1 MQGLQKGTPVRLS
14 DRVLRVTQDNPG
26 MFTGP
31 GTNTYVIGAEGEPVF
46 ILDPGEEDDR
56 HFDAIAAAVGARQV
70 TAVLISHLHRDHW
83 PLAPRVAEHYGA
95 EIRAF
100 SEEPPFAAGRRPE
113 DGQRLSAGGA
123 TLVALHT
130 PGHASD
136 HLCFLLEEERA
147 VFTADLV
154 MGWSTSII
162 APPDGNLNQYMAS
175 LERLIALGKDG
186 GIEVL
191 HPGHGE
197 SIESPLERIEDI
209 WRHRQQRTDQALE
222 AIAAGIATIPD
233 MVKRIYADID
243 PKLHGPA
250 AFSLRAH
257 LDALVE
263 EGKVVETEPGR
274 YEPAA
279 LGRRDARELVE
290 KARVNSGLSSNHAMD
305 LAVEETRQHREGKPR
320 RGRSE

>member
-1 MQGLQKGTPVRLS
+1 MDTLLKGTPVRLS

-31 GTNTYVIGAEGEPVF
+31 GTNTWVIGSDGGPAFV
-46 ILDPGEEDDR
+46 LDPGEEDDA
-56 HFDAIAAAVGARQV
+56 HFEAVLAAVGDREVA
-70 TAVLISHLHRDHW
+70 AVLISHTHRDHW
-83 PLAPRVAEHYGA
+83 PLAPRVAEQAGCR
-95 EIRAF
+95 ILAF
-100 SEEPPFAAGRRPE
+100 SEQPPFTAGRRLE
-113 DGQRLSAGGA
+113 DNERLSADGA
-123 TLVALHT
+123 SLVALHT

-175 LERLIALGKDG
+175 LERLLELGHDG
-186 GIEVL
+186 GIDIL
-191 HPGHGE
+191 HSGHGE
-197 SIESPLERIEDI
+197 SIKPPLDRIREI
-209 WRHRQQRTDQALE
+209 RRHRQQRTDQALE
-222 AIAAGIATIPD
+222 AIAAGVATIPE
-233 MVKRIYADID
+233 MVERIYADID

-263 EGKVVETEPGR
+263 EGKVVEDQPGR
-274 YEPAA
+274 YEPA
-279 LGRRDARELVE
+279 V
-290 KARVNSGLSSNHAMD
+290 
-305 LAVEETRQHREGKPR
+305 
-320 RGRSE
+320 

>member
-1 MQGLQKGTPVRLS
+1 MDSLLKGTPVRLS

-31 GTNTYVIGAEGEPVF
+31 GTNTWVIGGDGGPAFV
-46 ILDPGEEDDR
+46 LDPGEEDDA
-56 HFDAIAAAVGARQV
+56 HFEAVLEAVGSREVA
-70 TAVLISHLHRDHW
+70 AVLISHTHRDHW
-83 PLAPRVAEHYGA
+83 PLAPRVSEHFGTR
-95 EIRAF
+95 ILAF
-100 SEEPPFAAGRRPE
+100 SEQPPFAAGPRLR
-113 DGQRLSAGGA
+113 DGDRLSADGA

-175 LERLIALGKDG
+175 LERLLELGQDG
-186 GIEVL
+186 GIDIL

-197 SIESPLERIEDI
+197 SIKPPLDRIREI
-209 WRHRQQRTDQALE
+209 HRHRQQRTDQALE
-222 AIAAGIATIPD
+222 AIAAGVATIPE
-233 MVKRIYADID
+233 MVERIYADID

-263 EGKVVETEPGR
+263 EGKVVEDQPGR
-274 YEPAA
+274 YQPA
-279 LGRRDARELVE
+279 V
-290 KARVNSGLSSNHAMD
+290 S
-305 LAVEETRQHREGKPR
+305 
-320 RGRSE
+320 

>member
-1 MQGLQKGTPVRLS
+1 MDGLVKGRPVRLS

-31 GTNTYVIGAEGEPVF
+31 GTNTYVIGPESGPVYV
-46 ILDPGEEDDR
+46 LDPGEEDDR
-56 HFDAIAAAVGARQV
+56 HFNAVEAAVDGRQV
-70 TAVLISHLHRDHW
+70 EAVLISHLHRDHW
-83 PLAPRVAEHYGA
+83 PLAPRVANHYGA
-95 EIRAF
+95 ALLTF
-100 SEEPPFAAGRRPE
+100 SEQPPFAARGRLE
-113 DGQRLSAGGA
+113 DNERLSAAGA

-175 LERLIALGKDG
+175 LERLIELAADG

-197 SIESPLERIEDI
+197 SIEPPLDRIEEI
-209 WRHRQQRTDQALE
+209 RRHRQERTDQALE
-222 AIAAGIATIPD
+222 AIAAGVATIPE
-233 MVKRIYADID
+233 MVERIYADVD
-243 PKLHGPA
+243 RKLHGPA

-263 EGKVVETEPGR
+263 EGKVTETEPGR

-279 LGRRDARELVE
+279 
-290 KARVNSGLSSNHAMD
+290 N
-305 LAVEETRQHREGKPR
+305 
-320 RGRSE
+320 

>member
-1 MQGLQKGTPVRLS
+1 MDSLLKGTPVRLS

-31 GTNTYVIGAEGEPVF
+31 GTNTWVIGSDGGPAFV
-46 ILDPGEEDDR
+46 LDPGEEDDA
-56 HFDAIAAAVGARQV
+56 HFE
-70 TAVLISHLHRDHW
+70 AVLRSRGRPRGGGRADQPHAPG
-83 PLAPRVAEHYGA
+83 PLAPRTAFAEHFGTR
-95 EIRAF
+95 ILAF
-100 SEEPPFAAGRRPE
+100 SEQPPFAAGPRLR
-113 DGQRLSAGGA
+113 DGDRLSADGA

-175 LERLIALGKDG
+175 LERLLELGQDG
-186 GIEVL
+186 GIDIL

-197 SIESPLERIEDI
+197 SIKPPLDRIREI
-209 WRHRQQRTDQALE
+209 HRHRQQRTDQALE
-222 AIAAGIATIPD
+222 AIAAGVATIPE
-233 MVKRIYADID
+233 MVERIYADID

-263 EGKVVETEPGR
+263 EGKVVEDQPGR
-274 YEPAA
+274 YQPA
-279 LGRRDARELVE
+279 V
-290 KARVNSGLSSNHAMD
+290 S
-305 LAVEETRQHREGKPR
+305 
-320 RGRSE
+320 

>member
-1 MQGLQKGTPVRLS
+1 MNTLQKGTPVRLS
-14 DRVLRVTQDNPG
+14 ERVLRVTQDNPG

-31 GTNTYVIGAEGEPVF
+31 GTNTYVIGGASGPAFV
-46 ILDPGEEDDR
+46 LDPGEEDDA
-56 HFDAIAAAVGARQV
+56 HFEAILSAVGDREVA
-70 TAVLISHLHRDHW
+70 AVLISHTHRDHW
-83 PLAPRVAEHYGA
+83 PLAPRVAEHTGA
-95 EIRAF
+95 EVRAF
-100 SEEPPFAAGRRPE
+100 SEQPPFTAGPRLE
-113 DGQRLSAGGA
+113 DGSRLAGAGT

-175 LERLIALGKDG
+175 LERLLELGQGG
-186 GIEVL
+186 GIDIL
-191 HPGHGE
+191 YPGHGE
-197 SIESPLERIEDI
+197 SISPPLDRIREI
-209 WRHRQQRTDQALE
+209 SRHRQQRTDQALE
-222 AIAAGIATIPD
+222 AIAAGVATIPE
-233 MVKRIYADID
+233 MVERIYTDVD

-263 EGKVVETEPGR
+263 ESKVTETEPGR
-274 YEPAA
+274 YAPVVTE
-279 LGRRDARELVE
+279 GRDVASLIRRAR
-290 KARVNSGLSSNHAMD
+290 ANSGLSSDQAMD
-305 LAVEETRQHREGKPR
+305 LAVEETRRERASK
-320 RGRSE
+320 E

>member
-1 MQGLQKGTPVRLS
+1 MGSGDGPGAPDALLAGIEKGVPVRLS

-31 GTNTYVIGAEGEPVF
+31 GTNSYVIGGECGPVF
-46 ILDPGEEDDR
+46 VLDPGEEDDA
-56 HFDAIAAAVGARQV
+56 HFEALLRAANGRGVE
-70 TAVLISHLHRDHW
+70 AVLISHLHRDHW
-83 PLAPRVAEHYGA
+83 PLAARFAEHTGA
-95 EIRAF
+95 EILTF
-100 SEEPPFAAGRRPE
+100 SEAPPFASGRLKDNE
-113 DGQRLSAGGA
+113 RLSAEGA
-123 TLVALHT
+123 TIVALHT

-162 APPDGNLNQYMAS
+162 APPDGNLNQYLAS
-175 LERLIALGKDG
+175 LERLIELGKKG

-197 SIESPLERIEDI
+197 SIKPPLDRVQGIR
-209 WRHRQQRTDQALE
+209 RHRQQRTDQALE
-222 AIAAGIATIPD
+222 AIAAGLATIPE
-233 MVKRIYADID
+233 MVKRIYADVD

-263 EGKVVETEPGR
+263 EGEVVETEPGR
-274 YEPAA
+274 YAPAA
-279 LGRRDARELVE
+279 
-290 KARVNSGLSSNHAMD
+290 
-305 LAVEETRQHREGKPR
+305 
-320 RGRSE
+320 

>member
-1 MQGLQKGTPVRLS
+1 LDTLLKGTPVRLS

-31 GTNTYVIGAEGEPVF
+31 GTNTWVIGGDGGPAFV
-46 ILDPGEEDDR
+46 LDPGEEDDG
-56 HFDAIAAAVGARQV
+56 HFEAVLEAVGGREVA
-70 TAVLISHLHRDHW
+70 AVLISHTHRDHW
-83 PLAPRVAEHYGA
+83 PLAPRVSEHFGTR
-95 EIRAF
+95 ILAF
-100 SEEPPFAAGRRPE
+100 SEQPPLAAGSRLG
-113 DGQRLSAGGA
+113 DGDRLSAGDA

-175 LERLIALGKDG
+175 LERLLELGQGG
-186 GIEVL
+186 GIDVL

-197 SIESPLERIEDI
+197 SIKPPLDRILEI
-209 WRHRQQRTDQALE
+209 HRHRQQRTDQALE
-222 AIAAGIATIPD
+222 AVAAGVATIPE
-233 MVKRIYADID
+233 MVERIYADID

-263 EGKVVETEPGR
+263 EGKVVEDQPGR
-274 YEPAA
+274 YEPA
-279 LGRRDARELVE
+279 V
-290 KARVNSGLSSNHAMD
+290 
-305 LAVEETRQHREGKPR
+305 
-320 RGRSE
+320 

>member
-1 MQGLQKGTPVRLS
+1 MDTLLKGTPVRLS

-31 GTNTYVIGAEGEPVF
+31 GTNTWVIGSDDGPAFV
-46 ILDPGEEDDR
+46 LDPGEEDGA
-56 HFDAIAAAVGARQV
+56 HFEAVLAAVGDRELA
-70 TAVLISHLHRDHW
+70 AVLISHTHRDHW
-83 PLAPRVAEHYGA
+83 PLAPRLAEHAGCQ
-95 EIRAF
+95 ILAF
-100 SEEPPFAAGRRPE
+100 SEQPPFTAGRRLE
-113 DGQRLSAGGA
+113 DNERLSAADA

-175 LERLIALGKDG
+175 LERLLQLGQDG
-186 GIEVL
+186 GIEIL

-197 SIESPLERIEDI
+197 SIEHPLDRIREI
-209 WRHRQQRTDQALE
+209 HSHRQQRTDQALE
-222 AIAAGIATIPD
+222 AIASGVATIPL
-233 MVKRIYADID
+233 MVERIYADID

-263 EGKVVETEPGR
+263 EGKVVEDQPGR
-274 YEPAA
+274 YEPA
-279 LGRRDARELVE
+279 V
-290 KARVNSGLSSNHAMD
+290 
-305 LAVEETRQHREGKPR
+305 
-320 RGRSE
+320 

>member
-1 MQGLQKGTPVRLS
+1 MDTLLKGTPVRLS

-31 GTNTYVIGAEGEPVF
+31 GTNTWVIGSDGGPAFV
-46 ILDPGEEDDR
+46 LDPGEEDDA
-56 HFDAIAAAVGARQV
+56 HFEAVLAAVGDRELA
-70 TAVLISHLHRDHW
+70 AVLISHTHRDHW
-83 PLAPRVAEHYGA
+83 PLAPRLAEHAGCQ
-95 EIRAF
+95 ILAF
-100 SEEPPFAAGRRPE
+100 SEQPPFTAGRRLADNE
-113 DGQRLSAGGA
+113 RLSADDA

-175 LERLIALGKDG
+175 LERLLELGQEG
-186 GIEVL
+186 GIDIL

-197 SIESPLERIEDI
+197 SIKPPLDRIREI
-209 WRHRQQRTDQALE
+209 HSHRQQRTDQALE
-222 AIAAGIATIPD
+222 AIAAGVATIPE
-233 MVKRIYADID
+233 MVERIYADID

-263 EGKVVETEPGR
+263 EGKVVEDQPGR
-274 YEPAA
+274 YEPA
-279 LGRRDARELVE
+279 V
-290 KARVNSGLSSNHAMD
+290 
-305 LAVEETRQHREGKPR
+305 
-320 RGRSE
+320 

>member
-1 MQGLQKGTPVRLS
+1 MNTLLKGTPVRLS
-14 DRVLRVTQDNPG
+14 ERVLRVTQDNPG

-31 GTNTYVIGAEGEPVF
+31 GTNTYVIGGAGSPAFV
-46 ILDPGEEDDR
+46 LDPGEEDDA
-56 HFDAIAAAVGARQV
+56 HFEAILRAVGGREVAD
-70 TAVLISHLHRDHW
+70 VLISHTHRDHW
-83 PLAPRVAEHYGA
+83 PLAPRLAEHTGA

-100 SEEPPFAAGRRPE
+100 NEDPPFAAGPRLK
-113 DGQRLSAGGA
+113 DGDCLSSGGA

-175 LERLIALGKDG
+175 LERLIELGQGG
-186 GIEVL
+186 GIDVL

-197 SIESPLERIEDI
+197 SIKPPLDRVREIH
-209 WRHRQQRTDQALE
+209 RHRRQRTDQALE
-222 AIAAGIATIPD
+222 AIAAGVATIPE
-233 MVKRIYADID
+233 MVERIYTDVD

-263 EGKVVETEPGR
+263 EGKVAESAPGR

-279 LGRRDARELVE
+279 GCESA
-290 KARVNSGLSSNHAMD
+290 
-305 LAVEETRQHREGKPR
+305 
-320 RGRSE
+320 

>member
-1 MQGLQKGTPVRLS
+1 MRLS

-31 GTNTYVIGAEGEPVF
+31 GTNTWVVGSDGGPAFV
-46 ILDPGEEDDR
+46 LDPGEEDGA
-56 HFDAIAAAVGARQV
+56 HFEAVLAAVGGREVA
-70 TAVLISHLHRDHW
+70 AVLISHTHRDHW
-83 PLAPRVAEHYGA
+83 PLAPRLAEHAGCQ
-95 EIRAF
+95 ILAF
-100 SEEPPFAAGRRPE
+100 GEQPPFAAGRRLE
-113 DGQRLSAGGA
+113 DNEPLSAGGA

-175 LERLIALGKDG
+175 LERLLELGHAG
-186 GIEVL
+186 GIDIL

-197 SIESPLERIEDI
+197 SIEPPLDRIREI
-209 WRHRQQRTDQALE
+209 RHHRQQRTDQALE
-222 AIAAGIATIPD
+222 AISAGVATIPE
-233 MVKRIYADID
+233 MVERIYTDVD

-263 EGKVVETEPGR
+263 EGKVVEDQPGR
-274 YEPAA
+274 YEPA
-279 LGRRDARELVE
+279 V
-290 KARVNSGLSSNHAMD
+290 
-305 LAVEETRQHREGKPR
+305 
-320 RGRSE
+320 

>member
-1 MQGLQKGTPVRLS
+1 MAGLLKGTPVALS

-31 GTNTYVIGAEGEPVF
+31 GTNTWVVGSDGGPAFV
-46 ILDPGEEDDR
+46 LDPGEEDDA
-56 HFDAIAAAVGARQV
+56 HFEAVLAAVGGREVA
-70 TAVLISHLHRDHW
+70 AVLISHTHRDHW
-83 PLAPRVAEHYGA
+83 PLAPRVAEHFGTR
-95 EIRAF
+95 ILAF
-100 SEEPPFAAGRRPE
+100 SEQPPFAAGRLE
-113 DGQRLSAGGA
+113 DNERLSAAGA

-162 APPDGNLNQYMAS
+162 APPDGNLNRYMAS
-175 LERLIALGKDG
+175 LERLLELGQAG
-186 GIEVL
+186 GIDIL

-197 SIESPLERIEDI
+197 SIEPPLDRIREI
-209 WRHRQQRTDQALE
+209 RRHRQQRTDQALE
-222 AIAAGIATIPD
+222 AISVGVATIPE
-233 MVKRIYADID
+233 MVERIYTDVD

-263 EGKVVETEPGR
+263 EGKVVEDQPGR
-274 YEPAA
+274 YEPAI
-279 LGRRDARELVE
+279 
-290 KARVNSGLSSNHAMD
+290 
-305 LAVEETRQHREGKPR
+305 
-320 RGRSE
+320 

>member
-1 MQGLQKGTPVRLS
+1 MARSRASSPVAGQVGSGDGQGASDAALAGLEKGEPVRLS

-31 GTNTYVIGAEGEPVF
+31 GTNSYVIGGEGGPVF
-46 ILDPGEEDDR
+46 VLDPGEEDDA
-56 HFDAIAAAVGARQV
+56 HFDALLRAKGGREVE
-70 TAVLISHLHRDHW
+70 AVLISHLHRDHW
-83 PLAPRVAEHYGA
+83 PLAPRFAEHTGA
-95 EIRAF
+95 EILAF
-100 SEEPPFAAGRRPE
+100 SEAPPFAAGRLKDNE
-113 DGQRLSAGGA
+113 RLSAEG
-123 TLVALHT
+123 TTIVALHT

-162 APPDGNLNQYMAS
+162 APPDGNLNRYMAS
-175 LERLIALGKDG
+175 LERLIELGRGGGAL
-186 GIEVL
+186 VL

-197 SIESPLERIEDI
+197 SIKPPLDRIREIRD
-209 WRHRQQRTDQALE
+209 HRQRRTDQALE
-222 AIAAGIATIPD
+222 AIAAGLATIPE
-233 MVKRIYADID
+233 MVTRIYADVD

-274 YEPAA
+274 YAPAA
-279 LGRRDARELVE
+279 
-290 KARVNSGLSSNHAMD
+290 
-305 LAVEETRQHREGKPR
+305 
-320 RGRSE
+320 

>member
-1 MQGLQKGTPVRLS
+1 MDTLLKGTPVRLS

-31 GTNTYVIGAEGEPVF
+31 GTNTWVIGSDGGPAFV
-46 ILDPGEEDDR
+46 LDPGEEDDG
-56 HFDAIAAAVGARQV
+56 HFEAVLAAVGDRELA
-70 TAVLISHLHRDHW
+70 AVLISHTHRDHW
-83 PLAPRVAEHYGA
+83 PLAPRLAEHAGCQ
-95 EIRAF
+95 ILAF
-100 SEEPPFAAGRRPE
+100 SEQPPFTAGRRLADNE
-113 DGQRLSAGGA
+113 RLSADDA

-175 LERLIALGKDG
+175 LERLLELGRDG
-186 GIEVL
+186 GIDIL

-197 SIESPLERIEDI
+197 SIKPPLDRIREI
-209 WRHRQQRTDQALE
+209 RGHRQQRTDQALE
-222 AIAAGIATIPD
+222 AIAAGVATIPE
-233 MVKRIYADID
+233 MVERIYADID

-263 EGKVVETEPGR
+263 EGKVLEDQPGR
-274 YEPAA
+274 YEPA
-279 LGRRDARELVE
+279 V
-290 KARVNSGLSSNHAMD
+290 
-305 LAVEETRQHREGKPR
+305 
-320 RGRSE
+320 

>member
-1 MQGLQKGTPVRLS
+1 MNTLLKGTPVRLS
-14 DRVLRVTQDNPG
+14 ERVLRVTQNNPG

-31 GTNTYVIGAEGEPVF
+31 GTNTYVIGSDGGPAFV
-46 ILDPGEEDDR
+46 LDPGEDDDV
-56 HFDAIAAAVGARQV
+56 HFEAILSAVGDRKVA
-70 TAVLISHLHRDHW
+70 TVLISHTHRDHW
-83 PLAPRVAEHYGA
+83 PLAPRVAEHTRA

-100 SEEPPFAAGRRPE
+100 SEQPPFTAGPRLE
-113 DGQRLSAGGA
+113 DGSRLSAGGT

-175 LERLIALGKDG
+175 LERLIELDRRR
-186 GIEVL
+186 GIDVL

-197 SIESPLERIEDI
+197 SIRPPLGRVREIY
-209 WRHRQQRTDQALE
+209 RHRQQRTDQALD
-222 AIAAGIATIPD
+222 AIAAGVATIPG
-233 MVKRIYADID
+233 MVERIYTDVD
-243 PKLHGPA
+243 PKLHGAA

-263 EGKVVETEPGR
+263 GGKVKETEPGW
-274 YEPAA
+274 YVPAVGD
-279 LGRRDARELVE
+279 LVKQARP
-290 KARVNSGLSSNHAMD
+290 NSGLDPDRAMD
-305 LAVEETRQHREGKPR
+305 LAVQETRRQRGTTDGK
-320 RGRSE
+320 G

>member
-1 MQGLQKGTPVRLS
+1 MRLS
-14 DRVLRVTQDNPG
+14 ERVLRVTQDNPG

-31 GTNTYVIGAEGEPVF
+31 GTNTYVIGGGGGPAFV
-46 ILDPGEEDDR
+46 LDPGEEDDA
-56 HFDAIAAAVGARQV
+56 HFEAILNAVGDRKV
-70 TAVLISHLHRDHW
+70 TAVLISHTHRDHW
-83 PLAPRVAEHYGA
+83 PLAPRVAEHTGA
-95 EIRAF
+95 EVRAF
-100 SEEPPFAAGRRPE
+100 SEQPPFTAGPRLEDGSRLAAG
-113 DGQRLSAGGA
+113 GT

-175 LERLIALGKDG
+175 LERLLELGQG
-186 GIEVL
+186 PGIEVL

-197 SIESPLERIEDI
+197 SIKPPLDRIREI
-209 WRHRQQRTDQALE
+209 HHHRQQRTDQALE
-222 AIAAGIATIPD
+222 AIAAGVATIPE
-233 MVKRIYADID
+233 MVERIYTDVD

-263 EGKVVETEPGR
+263 EGKVVESAQGR
-274 YEPAA
+274 YEPNVTSRA
-279 LGRRDARELVE
+279 
-290 KARVNSGLSSNHAMD
+290 K
-305 LAVEETRQHREGKPR
+305 
-320 RGRSE
+320 

>member
-1 MQGLQKGTPVRLS
+1 MAGLLKGTPVALS

-31 GTNTYVIGAEGEPVF
+31 GTNTWVIGSDGGPAFV
-46 ILDPGEEDDR
+46 LDPGEEDDA
-56 HFDAIAAAVGARQV
+56 HFEAVLAAVGGREVA
-70 TAVLISHLHRDHW
+70 AVLISHTHRDHW
-83 PLAPRVAEHYGA
+83 PLAPRVAEHFGTR
-95 EIRAF
+95 ILAF
-100 SEEPPFAAGRRPE
+100 SEQPPFAAGRLE
-113 DGQRLSAGGA
+113 DNERLSAAGA

-162 APPDGNLNQYMAS
+162 APPDGNLNRYMAS
-175 LERLIALGKDG
+175 LERLLELGQAG
-186 GIEVL
+186 GIDIL

-197 SIESPLERIEDI
+197 SIEPPLDRIREI
-209 WRHRQQRTDQALE
+209 RHHRQRRTDQALE
-222 AIAAGIATIPD
+222 AISAGVATIPE
-233 MVKRIYADID
+233 MVERIYTDVD

-263 EGKVVETEPGR
+263 EGKVVEDQPGR
-274 YEPAA
+274 YEPAI
-279 LGRRDARELVE
+279 
-290 KARVNSGLSSNHAMD
+290 
-305 LAVEETRQHREGKPR
+305 
-320 RGRSE
+320 